1 MNNDTLMPTPERE
14 GNDQGRG
21 MPARRRVLKGLM
33 ALAAGPSI
41 AGTGMPALAADDGK
55 RLRVGITLHPYYSF
69 VANIVGDRATVLPL
83 IDAGFNPHAYE
94 PRAEDIKRIGQMDVV
109 VLNAIGHDEFA
120 RRMIAASEKPDMPVI
135 NANAEVPLLSTMAL
149 GTAKG
154 RAVNPHSF
162 ISVAASM
169 LQVSTIARELGRMV
183 PEQAAFFMDNARA
196 YNRRLRKMRADTLA
210 RVSQAPG
217 DGFRVATV
225 HGAYDYL
232 LREFGLEVSAVVEPS
247 HGMEPSAAQLKSM
260 IERMRSQNIRV
271 LFAEQ
276 DNPGGFVKTLV
287 RETGVRVYPLT
298 HISHGPYSADKFER
312 DMQHNL
318 DMVVRAIEESRS

>member
-1 MNNDTLMPTPERE
+1 MNNEILRSSAAGAEHDRGGHVP
-14 GNDQGRG
+14 GR
-21 MPARRRVLKGLM
+21 RTVLKGVM
-33 ALAAGPSI
+33 ALAAGLPV
-41 AGTGMPALAADDGK
+41 AGTGSPARAAAEGK

-94 PRAEDIKRIGQMDVV
+94 PRAEDIKRIGGMDVV
-109 VLNAIGHDEFA
+109 VMNAIGHDDFA
-120 RRMIAASEKPDMPVI
+120 RRMIAASEKPSMPVI

-169 LQVSTIARELGRMV
+169 LQVSTIARELGRIE
-183 PEQAAFFMDNARA
+183 PDQAAYFMDNARA
-196 YNRRLRKMRADTLA
+196 YNRRLRKMRADALA
-210 RVSQAPG
+210 RVSKAPG
-217 DGFRVATV
+217 DSFRVATV

-247 HGMEPSAAQLKSM
+247 HGMEPSAAQLKGM

-276 DNPGGFVKTLV
+276 DNPGGFVNTLV
-287 RETGVRVYPLT
+287 RETGVKVYSLS

-318 DMVVRAIEESRS
+318 DTVVRAIGELRP